1 MKKICYFINSDW
13 YFDLHWLARALS
25 AKHHGYEVHI
35 ITRIS
40 EKKYHRR
47 FTRLGLCCH
56 ALPLKER
63 SCNIFGFIS
72 VLVFSFLLLRQIH
85 PSLIHAVTIKPVII
99 GGLYARLFSV
109 PFVANVVGLGRV
121 FGPGNRFYRGLRKVV
136 CLCYAF
142 ILMNPRSRIIFEHT
156 DDLDMFRQNVKF
168 PFCRASVIDGCGV
181 DVEQYA
187 FSEEV
192 TRGQPVVLFASRM
205 LQKKGL
211 AALVRIKR
219 QLAQEGVGFTLRVAG
234 IMVADDPDAIPAT
247 EIMRWEATGDIE
259 WLGTC
264 NNMELLLR
272 SASIVALPTLYQE
285 GVPRIL
291 IEGAAKGRAC
301 IAYNSGGCNSIVINN
316 VNGFLI
322 NRGDEDQFRRQLK
335 VLIEDEKLRRRMGQ
349 QGRMLVVEK
358 FSAAQVITK
367 TLNIYRI
374 LMAR

>member
-25 AKHHGYEVHI
+25 AKHQGYEVHI

-40 EKKYHRR
+40 EEKYRRR
-47 FTRLGLCCH
+47 FSELGFCCH
-56 ALPLKER
+56 SLPIKER
-63 SCNIFGFIS
+63 SYNIFGFIS
-72 VLVFSFLLLRQIH
+72 ALVSSVLLLRKIN
-85 PSLIHAVTIKPVII
+85 PALIHAVTIKPVII

-121 FGPGNRFYRGLRKVV
+121 FQPGNRLLRGLKKAV
-136 CLCYAF
+136 CLSYSF
-142 ILMNPRSRIIFEHT
+142 IFTNPRSRIIFEHN
-156 DDLDMFRQNVKF
+156 DDLLEFQRNVTF
-168 PFCRASVIDGCGV
+168 SLRRASVIDGCGV
-181 DVEQYA
+181 DVEQYT

-192 TRGQPVVLFASRM
+192 VCGQPIVLFASRM
-205 LQKKGL
+205 LHKKGL
-211 AALVRIKR
+211 AALVRIKQ
-219 QLAQEGVGFTLRVAG
+219 QLAQEGVYFTLRVAG
-234 IMVADDPDAIPAT
+234 IMVADDPDAIPLT
-247 EIMRWEATGDIE
+247 DITRWAAAGDIE

-264 NNMELLLR
+264 NNMEVLLG
-272 SASIVALPTLYQE
+272 SASIVALPTLYPE

-322 NRGDEDQFRRQLK
+322 SRGDEDEFRRQLK
-335 VLIEDEKLRRRMGQ
+335 VLIGDKELRQRMGL
-349 QGRMLVVEK
+349 QGRALVLEK
-358 FSAAQVITK
+358 FSAAKVITK

-374 LMAR
+374 LMVR